1 MIPELYMTKITIP
14 SAVVMQDG
22 WMDDVQIDKLVG
34 LKDMFWTIYEM
45 IYVKGMLDKHP
56 LY

>member
-1 MIPELYMTKITIP
+1 MIPELYMTKIKIP

-34 LKDMFWTIYEM
+34 LKDMFWTIYKM